1 MILHIERRWKKEAY
15 TIGRLYVDGAYF
27 CNTLEDKDRGLKKT
41 DLLSIIQSKKV
52 YGETAIPTG
61 TYPVTLDIRSPKYY
75 AVSKYRNYCGGRMPR
90 LLGVPGFDGILIH
103 PGNTAA
109 DSAGCILCGF
119 NTSVGRLSKSWETWK
134 ALYERM
140 KAASDRGEYITI
152 EIA

>member
-1 MILHIERRWKKEAY
+1 MKLKVERRWKKEKY
-15 TIGRLYVDGAYF
+15 TIGRLYVDGVYF

-41 DLLSIIQSKKV
+41 DLPSLIRSKKV
-52 YGETAIPTG
+52 AGETAIPTG
-61 TYPVTLDIRSPKYY
+61 VYPVSIDTRSPKYY
-75 AVSKYRNYCGGRMPR
+75 NVKRYRDYCDGMMPR

-109 DSAGCILCGF
+109 DSAGCILCGL

-140 KAASDRGEYITI
+140 KAARDKGEYITI
-152 EIA
+152 EIQ